1 MASLTQRESGRWQVR
16 VRRADGRHVSRTF
29 ERKLDAEGWARKM
42 ESEIERGVWR
52 DASEAERTTVEEC
65 LDRYIKEYVP
75 RASDPKNEGWHVR
88 VIGREKSL
96 ATLTMARVRGA
107 DVATVRDKWLKKDG
121 LAPATVVRRLMVI
134 SRVFNIARTDWGMEA
149 LVNPVKSVSLPRVD
163 NARDRRVSDDE
174 IAAICAASRAREL
187 GAFVRLAVE
196 TAMRRGELVG
206 LRWEHI
212 DLMRQTAHLPK
223 TKNGYPRTVPLSSRA
238 VEVLRFLPRLIDGR
252 VFCSCRGSVSQAF
265 QRAVRTAGLKNLRF
279 HDLRH
284 EATSRLADVLQ
295 AHELA
300 KVTGH
305 RDMRMVLR
313 YYHPRAEDLAKK
325 LG

>member
-16 VRRADGRHVSRTF
+16 VRRADGRHASRTF
-29 ERKLDAEGWARKM
+29 VRKLDAEAWARKM
-42 ESEIERGVWR
+42 ESDIERGVWR
-52 DASEAERTTVEEC
+52 DTSEAEHTTVADC
-65 LDRYIKEYVP
+65 IDRYIRECVP
-75 RASDPKNEGWHVR
+75 RSSDPENERWHVG
-88 VIGREKSL
+88 VIRREKSM
-96 ATLTMARVRGA
+96 AKLTMARVRGA
-107 DVATVRDKWLKKDG
+107 DVAALRDAWLKVG

-134 SRVFNIARTDWGMEA
+134 SRIFNVARTEWGMEA
-149 LVNPVKSVSLPRVD
+149 LVNPIKSVSLPRVD
-163 NARDRRVSDDE
+163 NARTRRVSDAE

-187 GAFVRLAVE
+187 AAFVRLAVE

-206 LRWEHI
+206 LRWKYI
-212 DLMRQTAHLPK
+212 DLAKCTAYLPT
-223 TKNGYPRTVPLSSRA
+223 TKNGHPRTVPLSSRA
-238 VEVLRFLPRLIDGR
+238 VEVLRAMPRRIDDL
-252 VFCSCRGSVSQAF
+252 VFCSRRGSVSQAF
-265 QRAVRTAGLKNLRF
+265 QRAVQRAGLENLRF

-313 YYHPRAEDLAKK
+313 YYHPRAEELAKK